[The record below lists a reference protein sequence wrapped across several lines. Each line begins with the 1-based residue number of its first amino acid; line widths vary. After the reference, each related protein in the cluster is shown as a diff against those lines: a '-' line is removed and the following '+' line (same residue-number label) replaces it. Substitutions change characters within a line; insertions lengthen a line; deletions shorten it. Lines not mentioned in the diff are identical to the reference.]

1 MEYDILRIVM
11 ESFSKENTRLR
22 EELSQLQ
29 REIALLRAKQ
39 DDRLIAEIM
48 REVPH
53 STSPEP
59 VMDPL
64 KAVQPSS
71 IPMNQMLLP
80 LAIPNTHHTAKR
92 GRPRLYQTE
101 EERKEAIKMKQR
113 EYRQKKQETV
123 GASSS

>member
-1 MEYDILRIVM
+1 MEYDILRVVM

-22 EELSQLQ
+22 DELSQLQ

-48 REVPH
+48 REVPR
-53 STSPEP
+53 STTPEP

-80 LAIPNTHHTAKR
+80 LAKR

-113 EYRQKKQETV
+113 EYRQKKQETA